1 MCQSVPLE
9 VKHGGLGVAK
19 GCPSNTNEQVGT
31 KTIVSFSIESF
42 CYLHS
47 LCHISYLHV

>member
-1 MCQSVPLE
+1 MCQSVSLE

-19 GCPSNTNEQVGT
+19 GRLSKTDEQVGT

-47 LCHISYLHV
+47 LWHIIYLHL